1 MMGAQREPRN
11 REEKGALLAHTTDR
25 YAADET
31 GIARFFHFAERQTS
45 LRTELLAGLTT
56 FVVMAYIIVVN
67 PSILSSGP
75 LEGQGPPF
83 AATVTATCLAAGL
96 MSIAMGLYTNY
107 PFALAPGLGLNAVV
121 AFQLILG
128 LGLPWPAA
136 MGVVLLEGLVI
147 TLLVLAGFRQAV
159 MQAIPLSLKRAIGVG
174 IGLFILF
181 IGLNNAGLV
190 QQAEGTPLQLGP
202 LTNFPVVLATLGIFL
217 TILLV
222 VLRLKAALLLGI
234 LGTTLIGIAGHY
246 LFGFDT
252 TNAAPG
258 VQGALPATL
267 PSPSFETIGAGL
279 NVEVFRLLGPVTALL
294 IIFSLMLTDFFDT
307 MGTIVGVGEQ
317 AGFVTEEGELPGSGR
332 VLLVDS
338 LAATFGGIFS
348 ASSVTTYIES
358 GSGVAEG
365 GRTGLTA
372 VVTGLLFLVSI
383 ILAPFAE
390 IVPSEATAPALIIV
404 GFLMCGVIHDIDF
417 KDITEGLP
425 ALLTITFM
433 PFTYSITNGIG
444 VGFIAYVFVQVIA
457 GKRRAVHPLLWL
469 ISAAFVVY
477 FLLPYA

>member
-1 MMGAQREPRN
+1 
-11 REEKGALLAHTTDR
+11 
-25 YAADET
+25 
-31 GIARFFHFAERQTS
+31 
-45 LRTELLAGLTT
+45 
-56 FVVMAYIIVVN
+56 
-67 PSILSSGP
+67 
-75 LEGQGPPF
+75 
-83 AATVTATCLAAGL
+83 
-96 MSIAMGLYTNY
+96 
-107 PFALAPGLGLNAVV
+107 
-121 AFQLILG
+121 
-128 LGLPWPAA
+128 
-136 MGVVLLEGLVI
+136 
-147 TLLVLAGFRQAV
+147 
-159 MQAIPLSLKRAIGVG
+159 
-174 IGLFILF
+174 
-181 IGLNNAGLV
+181 
-190 QQAEGTPLQLGP
+190 
-202 LTNFPVVLATLGIFL
+202 
-217 TILLV
+217 
-222 VLRLKAALLLGI
+222 
-234 LGTTLIGIAGHY
+234 
-246 LFGFDT
+246 
-252 TNAAPG
+252 
-258 VQGALPATL
+258 
-267 PSPSFETIGAGL
+267 
-279 NVEVFRLLGPVTALL
+279 
-294 IIFSLMLTDFFDT
+294 

-404 GFLMCGVIHDIDF
+404 GFLMCGVIRDIDF